1 MDRRLPVFIRSGFT
15 AGGESGTSGWVD
27 SNSGLLLR
35 GVEKINSSF
44 TDFYG
49 HLGEGG
55 RLSLIHISE
64 PTRQS

>member
-1 MDRRLPVFIRSGFT
+1 MDRRFPVFIQSGFT

-35 GVEKINSSF
+35 GVENINSSF

-55 RLSLIHISE
+55 GGGGRG
-64 PTRQS
+64 Q